1 MKSLR
6 ILSGLSIFLLV
17 ACAPAAVDL
26 DAARASLQEAV
37 EAYHQAASAADGEAV
52 LALYA
57 ADGAMMP
64 PNEEDYTGTAR
75 VRQQVEGFTSLED
88 FQFDAETPTVVV
100 SAGGEMGYS
109 VAAINLSWTDA
120 GETISERL
128 RDVHIW
134 TRAEDGSWQLMVYSR
149 RPWLHFSTGRHSVP
163 RIPLRV
169 PV

>member
-6 ILSGLSIFLLV
+6 ILSGTSVCLLA

-37 EAYHQAASAADGEAV
+37 EAYHQAASVADGEAV

-75 VRQQVEGFTSLED
+75 IQQQVDGFTSLEN
-88 FQFDAETPTVVV
+88 FQFRAESPTVVV

-109 VAAINLSWTDA
+109 VTAINLSWTDA
-120 GETISERL
+120 GETIRERL

-134 TRAEDGSWQLMVYSR
+134 SRAEDGSWQLVVDVWNSLD
-149 RPWLHFSTGRHSVP
+149 PAD
-163 RIPLRV
+163 
-169 PV
+169 